1 MGVQTWNSVPIP
13 ARVAERAYTRVEKT
27 DDGCWISTYSV
38 GSHEPMPEQL
48 LLAQDKA
55 A

>member
-1 MGVQTWNSVPIP
+1 MGVQTYM
-13 ARVAERAYTRVEKT
+13 ARNNWRVR
-27 DDGCWISTYSV
+27 
-38 GSHEPMPEQL
+38 HPNEPMPEQL